1 MNNWITLSTD
11 PIYIEI
17 CLECIYHKSVVTL
30 STTSWITDISSIKVF
45 AHNEAQ
51 QAFILS
57 GPEVE
62 EKSEQK

>member
-1 MNNWITLSTD
+1 M
-11 PIYIEI
+11 EFI
-17 CLECIYHKSVVTL
+17 CHKSVVTL
-30 STTSWITDISSIKVF
+30 STTSSITEISSIKVF

-62 EKSEQK
+62 EKSEHE